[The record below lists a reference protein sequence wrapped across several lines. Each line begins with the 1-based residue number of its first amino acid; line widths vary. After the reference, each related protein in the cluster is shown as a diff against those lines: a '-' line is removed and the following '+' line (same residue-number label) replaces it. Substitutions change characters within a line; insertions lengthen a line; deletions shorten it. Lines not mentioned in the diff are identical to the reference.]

1 MHVDDLARLYVL
13 ALKHAPAGTVYFA
26 TTSNNSSA
34 RWVNLMHCKWIRH
47 SHHPHALRRQ
57 GSCALAKAAC
67 RGMVQLKA

>member
-34 RWVNLMHCKWIRH
+34 RWVNVLHCRLIRH
-47 SHHPHALRRQ
+47 LHHPHVR
-57 GSCALAKAAC
+57 
-67 RGMVQLKA
+67 